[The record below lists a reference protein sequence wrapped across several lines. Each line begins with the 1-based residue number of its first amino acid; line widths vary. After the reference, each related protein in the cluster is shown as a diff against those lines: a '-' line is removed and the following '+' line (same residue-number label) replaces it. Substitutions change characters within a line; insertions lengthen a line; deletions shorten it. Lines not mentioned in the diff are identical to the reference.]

1 MITLYFIVAGVS
13 VLLWIP
19 ILLRFYK
26 SWLGRHNPVSL
37 AIFSAIL
44 LLVWSSVAGAWLV
57 IGDLDAGIV
66 VLVSAMMSSI
76 VAVFSHVAFYWSD
89 NKFSNQRMDD

>member
-1 MITLYFIVAGVS
+1 MVALYFIVAGVS

-57 IGDLDAGIV
+57 IGNLDAGVV
-66 VLVSAMMSSI
+66 VLVSALMSSI
-76 VAVFSHVAFYWSD
+76 VAVFSHIAFYWSD
-89 NKFSNQRMDD
+89 NKFSDERTDE